1 MQIFGHR
8 KTVTRADRAKLADEL
23 TEIGMALG
31 VHERACCCPARP
43 LVRVMLPAAGS
54 RPELVDLLLCGH
66 HYRAS
71 QAALRAAGAVVYD
84 QKGELIM
91 DAAPRHR
98 PGRHQ
103 AAVAAPP
110 AWLGALWVINNHYGT
125 CTPEYR
131 GPLGRVVR
139 YTMKASHCRHSGWKL
154 GYAGLQ
160 PDDPREIGPYQLL
173 GQLGSGGMGQVFLGM
188 SAGGRPIAVKVIRT
202 ELATDP
208 EFRARFRREVAAAQ
222 KVSGLF
228 TALVV
233 DADLDSPM
241 PWLATAYVAG
251 PSLTEA
257 VRGHG
262 PLPAS
267 TVLALAAGLAESLSA
282 IHAAGVVHG
291 DLKPSNVLLAEDGPR
306 VIDFGISQA
315 AEASAATGTSLIIGS
330 PGFMSPEQVLGTDI
344 SPASDIFSL
353 GAVLTFAA
361 TGQGPFGSGSHA
373 ALMYRLVNS
382 PAQLGSVPGE
392 LRGLIGNCLAKHPS
406 DRPTARELLVQVGAI
421 QPAPGW
427 LAESLIASFTQDHPA
442 AGSSGGAGHLLAL
455 PGPAPDE
462 PPQPGGAGRPGRHRI
477 SRSLASA
484 CLSGGL
490 VAASAVAVF
499 ALIGADRTPHP
510 TGVRPQAGAGSVAT
524 APSSASNAP
533 ASPRPLSSAKPRVS
547 VAPSAFLTPSLSKFV
562 SPSLT
567 PPGHVPDGQADQ
579 VAVRAAK

>member
-1 MQIFGHR
+1 M
-8 KTVTRADRAKLADEL
+8 TRGRSGL
-23 TEIGMALG
+23 TSCSVNWAAAAWGKCSS
-31 VHERACCCPARP
+31 ACP
-43 LVRVMLPAAGS
+43 
-54 RPELVDLLLCGH
+54 
-66 HYRAS
+66 
-71 QAALRAAGAVVYD
+71 
-84 QKGELIM
+84 
-91 DAAPRHR
+91 
-98 PGRHQ
+98 
-103 AAVAAPP
+103 
-110 AWLGALWVINNHYGT
+110 
-125 CTPEYR
+125 R
-131 GPLGRVVR
+131 GP
-139 YTMKASHCRHSGWKL
+139 
-154 GYAGLQ
+154 
-160 PDDPREIGPYQLL
+160 
-173 GQLGSGGMGQVFLGM
+173 
-188 SAGGRPIAVKVIRT
+188 PIAVKVIRT

-262 PLPAS
+262 PLPAR
-267 TVLALAAGLAESLSA
+267 TLLALAAGLAESLSA

-315 AEASAATGTSLIIGS
+315 AEASVATGTDLMIGS

-361 TGQGPFGSGSHA
+361 TGQGPFGTGSHA

-382 PAQLGSVPGE
+382 PARLGSVPGE

-406 DRPTARELLVQVGAI
+406 DRPTARELLVKVGAI

-427 LAESLIASFTQDHPA
+427 LAESLIASFTQDRPA
-442 AGSSGGAGHLLAL
+442 VGSSGGAGHLLAL
-455 PGPAPDE
+455 TGAAAARPDE
-462 PPQPGGAGRPGRHRI
+462 PARPSSAGRPGRHRI
-477 SRSLASA
+477 SRPLASA

-510 TGVRPQAGAGSVAT
+510 TGIQPQAAAGSVAT
-524 APSSASNAP
+524 APSSASTVP
-533 ASPRPLSSAKPRVS
+533 ASPRPSPSAKPRVS
-547 VAPSAFLTPSLSKFV
+547 VAPSAFLTPGLSRFV

-567 PPGHVPDGQADQ
+567 PAIGTSPTAEPTNSPSAQPGKSSSSPSSSPSSSASRSPSGA
-579 VAVRAAK
+579 RRRRSPRP